1 MQGRTCSM
9 KRAIVPE
16 LPVPASLRALQQ
28 YAEGLGHHKSS
39 SSSTPVYTGPVSS
52 LGTGDYVAVFVQQ
65 LSGTS
70 TLLSQLLA
78 KTSIAEFARVFGST
92 TPGLQ
97 QVPAWLWNVTS
108 PTPDAVEY
116 QQPGKVQLALSMT
129 EVAVGL

>member
-1 MQGRTCSM
+1 M

-28 YAEGLGHHKSS
+28 YAEGLGHHKSSS

-70 TLLSQLLA
+70 TLLSQPLA
-78 KTSIAEFARVFGST
+78 RTSIEEFARVFGST

-97 QVPAWLWNVTS
+97 PVPAWMWHVAL
-108 PTPDAVEY
+108 PAGGAVED
-116 QQPGKVQLALSMT
+116 QQPGQVQLA
-129 EVAVGL
+129 VGLWVPQA